1 MRYTEVVVIGGGQ
14 AGLAMSR
21 RLSDRGIGHVV
32 LERGRVAERWR
43 SERWDSLR
51 LLTPNWLSRLPG
63 HRYEG
68 PDPDGYMTMPQV
80 VAFLEGFA
88 AASGVPVETG
98 TTVLGL
104 ERDGA
109 LYRVETDRGT
119 WAAPAVVI
127 ATGYCDTPFVPEM
140 ARRLPDD
147 VVQMVPSAY
156 RNPDQLPP
164 GGVLVVGASSS
175 GIQLAD
181 EIRVSGRPVTVAVGR
196 HLRLPRRYRGK
207 DILWWM
213 DQMGV
218 LSQRAEDVYDLEVS
232 RQQPSLQLVGRP
244 DHASLDLPTLRRR
257 GVRLAGRL
265 LDVDGATVTFDDDLM
280 AAAAASDAK
289 LAMLLGRIDEF
300 VARSGLES
308 DVQPA
313 QEFEPSWPEV
323 GDGPLSLDLRAE
335 GITTVLWA
343 TGFKRRY
350 PWLNVPVLDPRGEIR
365 HDGGVTRAPGLY
377 VMGLQFLRR
386 RKSAFIDGVAD
397 DAEELAVHLE
407 AHLRLRGLAFNAAG
421 APRRCEDPMLQREMA
436 IC

>member
-1 MRYTEVVVIGGGQ
+1 MRHTEAVVIGGGQ

-21 RLSDRGIGHVV
+21 CLSERGIGHVV

-63 HRYEG
+63 LQYDG

-88 AASGVPVETG
+88 AASGVPVETC

-109 LYRVETDRGT
+109 LYRVTTDRGT
-119 WAAPAVVI
+119 WTAPAVVI
-127 ATGYCDTPFVPEM
+127 ATGYCDTPFVPDM

-156 RNPDQLPP
+156 RNPGQLAE
-164 GGVLVVGASSS
+164 GGVLVVGASAS

-181 EIRVSGRPVTVAVGR
+181 EIRASGRPVTVAVGR

-213 DQMGV
+213 DRMGIFD
-218 LSQRAEDVYDLEVS
+218 QRGDEVYDLEVS

-244 DHASLDLPTLRRR
+244 DHASLDLPALRRR

-265 LDVDGATVTFDDDLM
+265 LGIDGSTVTFDDDLV

-300 VARSGLES
+300 IARSGLEAEAG
-308 DVQPA
+308 PA
-313 QEFEPSWPEV
+313 PAFEPSWPEV

-335 GITTVLWA
+335 GIATVLWA

-350 PWLNVPVLDPRGEIR
+350 PWLHVPVLDARGEIR
-365 HDGGVTRAPGLY
+365 HDGGVTGAPGLY

-397 DAEELAVHLE
+397 DARELAAHLE
-407 AHLRLRGLAFNAAG
+407 AHLRFRGLVFDVT
-421 APRRCEDPMLQREMA
+421 APRPSSGPTFQRKMA
-436 IC
+436 SC